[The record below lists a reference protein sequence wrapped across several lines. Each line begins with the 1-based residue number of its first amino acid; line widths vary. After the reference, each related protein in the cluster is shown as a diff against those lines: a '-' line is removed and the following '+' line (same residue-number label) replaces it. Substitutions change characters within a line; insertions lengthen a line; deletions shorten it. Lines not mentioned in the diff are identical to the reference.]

1 MHHIAVENSKPK
13 SSLENCRRVAPLI
26 VILTS
31 HLIVENAV
39 DASPTHRGAW
49 RKQNSRGRRLP
60 AAVHPPAATPQ
71 PTQDM
76 INQLEALK
84 ARTTVVADTG
94 DFESARTHRRGYY
107 MYI

>member
-39 DASPTHRGAW
+39 ATRLTAEPGASKTP
-49 RKQNSRGRRLP
+49 GRRLP
-60 AAVHPPAATPQ
+60 SAVHTPAATPQ

-76 INQLEALK
+76 VNQLEALK

-94 DFESARTHRRGYY
+94 DFESARTHRRAD
-107 MYI
+107 